1 MTHANQT
8 YVLSRPIMDSITKY
22 KSWPLWENN
31 NCQTK
36 TLNQFLLA
44 GVTRVPSGLQF
55 KQYELKILCYSD
67 YKIIRFPSFTK
78 MKSFLSV
85 GGAENSDRQV

>member
-22 KSWPLWENN
+22 KSWLWWENN
-31 NCQTK
+31 NCPSK
-36 TLNQFLLA
+36 TLNQFSLA
-44 GVTRVPSGLQF
+44 GVTRVSGLQF

-67 YKIIRFPSFTK
+67 YKIISFP
-78 MKSFLSV
+78 
-85 GGAENSDRQV
+85 